1 MPKLVRDCVNDLNEG
16 SENRKWIIF
25 DGPVD
30 AVWIEVREY
39 MVSCCVVLCCVVLCC
54 VVLCCVVLYCI
65 VSCCIVLYC
74 VVLCLYNIV
83 MCCLLL
89 CCIVLH

>member
-1 MPKLVRDCVNDLNEG
+1 MNDLNEG

-39 MVSCCVVLCCVVLCC
+39 FVLYRKIYYSALQCCVVLCCVV
-54 VVLCCVVLYCI
+54 
-65 VSCCIVLYC
+65 
-74 VVLCLYNIV
+74 
-83 MCCLLL
+83 
-89 CCIVLH
+89 